1 MPAKRSRAT
10 ALRAISTN
18 GSTLRPHSF
27 GTEPSPV
34 SAGRRR
40 AARSTKQ
47 TGGANQ
53 YVCGIERNQNGRYNV
68 RIRALLGA
76 EGRGGWTLAVYFL
89 ASSFNAA
96 MKKLEESL
104 QHLQKN
110 EEKLRF
116 WAVERT
122 DDPNLAGD
130 LLEGFG
136 LWLDRRQQFPRKAA
150 ELAVT
155 RGRPVAASML
165 AGARRILA
173 ESLAQERPA
182 GSHALASD

>member
-1 MPAKRSRAT
+1 MPTKQPRVSMLGAFPVTKASQRSVSLGAKRALVPVTRSRA
-10 ALRAISTN
+10 
-18 GSTLRPHSF
+18 
-27 GTEPSPV
+27 V
-34 SAGRRR
+34 
-40 AARSTKQ
+40 STKN
-47 TGGANQ
+47 TAYANQ
-53 YVCGIERNQNGRYNV
+53 YICAIERSQSGKYNI
-68 RIRALLGA
+68 RIRALFGA
-76 EGRGGWTLAVYFL
+76 GGRTGWTLAVYFL

-96 MKKLEESL
+96 MKKIEESL

-110 EEKLRF
+110 EERLRF

-136 LWLDRRQQFPRKAA
+136 LWLDRRQTFPRKAA

-155 RGRPVAASML
+155 RERPVAASML
-165 AGARRILA
+165 AEARRILA
-173 ESLAQERPA
+173 ESVSQERPA